1 MRLATIAAHR
11 FSLTLNVVASD
22 LQLSTEL
29 HDHLIELKYL
39 KSSCCKRFE
48 ETCDCGTAFEKFRL
62 ECRLPRGVID
72 DRVAVLLS
80 RSAAI
85 AKLRLGDRV
94 SVQLP
99 GGYSHSNGTFMAI
112 NHQARTVRVH
122 WSETNLILDC
132 NFVDLLPAHP

>member
-1 MRLATIAAHR
+1 MSTLTVETLCTEAAL
-11 FSLTLNVVASD
+11 FSAAESRHPEPLLYGVTDGKAVG
-22 LQLSTEL
+22 T
-29 HDHLIELKYL
+29 YL
-39 KSSCCKRFE
+39 E
-48 ETCDCGTAFEKFRL
+48 QKFRL